1 MKKINTNHLQVIACL
16 LFSYNALG
24 KQPTQQ
30 NKQELFKIFT
40 DIWHIP
46 EKHAEYLILFKQSQK

>member
-1 MKKINTNHLQVIACL
+1 L